1 MPTVSIILATYNR
14 RHLLGR
20 SVKSVLNQTYQDY
33 ELIIVDD
40 GSTDDTEK
48 VVQNFN
54 SEKIKYIKHPKNKGI
69 PAARNTGIRLAEGDY
84 IAFQDD
90 DDEWMPEKLER
101 QINAY
106 INESPEVGVVYTQY
120 NLIDIHNKPLPQLK
134 VAQREGY
141 IFGQLLNENHIPPQT
156 SLIRK
161 ECFSK
166 VGMFDERFLR
176 MQDWELFL
184 RISQHYR
191 FKFID
196 EPLVTVYDQ
205 PGGQHEKFERIIASL
220 KRVLDMYYSQIKQD
234 RKTLAKYYYRIA
246 NLSCTI
252 GKLNQGRLYFLKS
265 LRAYPLDI
273 VIIGAFLVSLLGDK
287 TYNTIAAV
295 YRKRRILFYRVHKA
309 VRSRLIRSKE
319 A

>member
-14 RHLLGR
+14 GHLLDR
-20 SVKSVLNQTYQDY
+20 SIKSVLNQTYQDY

-48 VVQNFN
+48 LVQNFN
-54 SEKIKYIKHPKNKGI
+54 SEKIKYIKHKKNKGN
-69 PAARNTGIRLAEGDY
+69 PTARNTGIRLAEGDY

-106 INESPEVGVVYTQY
+106 INEPPEVGVVYSQH
-120 NLIDIHNKPLPQLK
+120 NSIDIHNDPLPQLK

-161 ECFSK
+161 ECFST

-205 PGGQHEKFERIIASL
+205 PGGQHEKFERIIVSL
-220 KRVLDMYYSQIKQD
+220 KRVLDMYCSQIKQD

-295 YRKRRILFYRVHKA
+295 YRKRRILFYRIRKA
-309 VRSRLIRSKE
+309 LRSRLIRGKG
-319 A
+319 